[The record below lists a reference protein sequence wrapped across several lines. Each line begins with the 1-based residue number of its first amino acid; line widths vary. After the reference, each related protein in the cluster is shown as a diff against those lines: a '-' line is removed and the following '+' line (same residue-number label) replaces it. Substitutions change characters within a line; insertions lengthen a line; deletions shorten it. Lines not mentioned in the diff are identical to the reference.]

1 MAKRY
6 SISDYKRDLKK
17 IRLDQVFF
25 IEFNS
30 KLNID
35 ELSASDSI
43 TMDSKNSVQVLDN
56 SDNNS
61 FAIIDKYEFT
71 GTSKKKQV
79 LEISMKI
86 MAVFEYD
93 KELGSS
99 FIKLFEKNTLKLI
112 TYPYVRQAVQ
122 DITQKM
128 GLPPLVLPIWTSVVK
143 T

>member
-6 SISDYKRDLKK
+6 SVAEYKRDLKN
-17 IRLDQVFF
+17 IRLERLFF
-25 IEFNS
+25 VEFNS

-35 ELSASDSI
+35 ELSESDSI
-43 TMDSKNSVQVLDN
+43 SMDSKNSVQVLENNED
-56 SDNNS
+56 NS
-61 FAIIDKYEFT
+61 FAIIDKYIFT

-86 MAVFEYD
+86 MAVFEYE
-93 KELGSS
+93 KELSND
-99 FIKLFEKNTLKLI
+99 FFKKFENNVLKLI

-128 GLPPLVLPIWTSVVK
+128 GLPPLVLPIWTTVVK
-143 T
+143 S